1 MVTKMK
7 NVIEIS
13 MNTKD
18 QIAEYLNKKTKE
30 LDMQDFDA
38 FTTNMIAEEMH
49 ISRTIASQ
57 YLNQLVEEGCAFKV
71 KSRPVYFFNTRVIE
85 EKYRV
90 PVKKMDFLDI
100 SDMVAYLSTS
110 DRIPNV
116 FEKLIGYDG
125 SLRRAI
131 RQSIEVFNYPPAG
144 LPLLIYG
151 NEGCGKKTLAEM
163 ICRQSKL
170 GSGILHRDCEVILV
184 ELSKDPSSSVNARKL
199 MQQRM
204 DRETVFIIQHIE
216 NVSNELLKYVFTYCE
231 SAVNRKLHFLFL
243 SNEKPGDYLNKE
255 FARFIPVSVHLHDFD
270 ERPKEEREGIVVNLF
285 QKEAAK
291 FKASIEIS
299 SNVLRILA
307 AASFDDNIVGLAKVI
322 RLTCAKASSG
332 MQDGRIRIHTYDL
345 PDRQLEKI
353 EISDRNVEYLDCSQ
367 YKVGSEVDQYLELF
381 NIILQTCKM
390 GSKTDI
396 SKAFKGIYTTIGE
409 DLIVTNSNSDRALQ
423 GMEVTMLNIVNVI
436 AQKHFINIP
445 GNFSFLIAK
454 LLYIYNEYKSRFSH
468 WAEENRELIKAAKET
483 MRREYVSESMI
494 MDEINSLAV
503 TNLETGLPDIVS
515 IIMSLLLSR
524 YNTDLNRNKIFGI
537 IICHGYSTA
546 TSIASAVNSL
556 IGSYVFDSIDMP
568 INTTVDE
575 IRDILRKKLT
585 RINSYADVVILVDM
599 GSLEEIIQNNE
610 FIGNRNVGII
620 NNVSTKMALSI
631 GYKIKSGC
639 SIEAV
644 FDQADQD
651 YKVEYAIVKAR
662 QRDMILF
669 TSESGLQTSQ
679 RMVNLFRDSLPREIP
694 VEFLIVP
701 FEKMMEGN
709 IVDIV
714 NSGNVL
720 MIIGTEDP
728 GLTVAPFIPLES
740 LVATSN
746 LDLISHK
753 LSGYLDEASVQQL
766 TFNIRRNFT
775 LINIVNY
782 LTILNPKPLLDAI
795 TESVEILQQK
805 MNIRLDGK
813 RLVGIYIH
821 VCILVERLVTKTG
834 LIEHDN
840 ATAEFVSQHSD
851 FIQKAKESFSQV
863 EQHYNIMI
871 PEAEMKYLYAF
882 LSKENRED

>member
-1 MVTKMK
+1 
-7 NVIEIS
+7 
-13 MNTKD
+13 
-18 QIAEYLNKKTKE
+18 
-30 LDMQDFDA
+30 
-38 FTTNMIAEEMH
+38 
-49 ISRTIASQ
+49 
-57 YLNQLVEEGCAFKV
+57 
-71 KSRPVYFFNTRVIE
+71 
-85 EKYRV
+85 
-90 PVKKMDFLDI
+90 
-100 SDMVAYLSTS
+100 
-110 DRIPNV
+110 
-116 FEKLIGYDG
+116 
-125 SLRRAI
+125 
-131 RQSIEVFNYPPAG
+131 
-144 LPLLIYG
+144 
-151 NEGCGKKTLAEM
+151 
-163 ICRQSKL
+163 
-170 GSGILHRDCEVILV
+170 
-184 ELSKDPSSSVNARKL
+184 
-199 MQQRM
+199 
-204 DRETVFIIQHIE
+204 
-216 NVSNELLKYVFTYCE
+216 
-231 SAVNRKLHFLFL
+231 
-243 SNEKPGDYLNKE
+243 
-255 FARFIPVSVHLHDFD
+255 
-270 ERPKEEREGIVVNLF
+270 
-285 QKEAAK
+285 
-291 FKASIEIS
+291 
-299 SNVLRILA
+299 
-307 AASFDDNIVGLAKVI
+307 
-322 RLTCAKASSG
+322 
-332 MQDGRIRIHTYDL
+332 
-345 PDRQLEKI
+345 
-353 EISDRNVEYLDCSQ
+353 
-367 YKVGSEVDQYLELF
+367 
-381 NIILQTCKM
+381 
-390 GSKTDI
+390 
-396 SKAFKGIYTTIGE
+396 
-409 DLIVTNSNSDRALQ
+409 
-423 GMEVTMLNIVNVI
+423 
-436 AQKHFINIP
+436 
-445 GNFSFLIAK
+445 
-454 LLYIYNEYKSRFSH
+454 
-468 WAEENRELIKAAKET
+468 

-575 IRDILRKKLT
+575 IRDILREKLT

-599 GSLEEIIQNNE
+599 GSLEEIVQNNE

-709 IVDIV
+709 IADIV

>member
-1 MVTKMK
+1 
-7 NVIEIS
+7 
-13 MNTKD
+13 
-18 QIAEYLNKKTKE
+18 
-30 LDMQDFDA
+30 
-38 FTTNMIAEEMH
+38 
-49 ISRTIASQ
+49 
-57 YLNQLVEEGCAFKV
+57 
-71 KSRPVYFFNTRVIE
+71 
-85 EKYRV
+85 
-90 PVKKMDFLDI
+90 
-100 SDMVAYLSTS
+100 
-110 DRIPNV
+110 
-116 FEKLIGYDG
+116 
-125 SLRRAI
+125 
-131 RQSIEVFNYPPAG
+131 
-144 LPLLIYG
+144 
-151 NEGCGKKTLAEM
+151 
-163 ICRQSKL
+163 
-170 GSGILHRDCEVILV
+170 
-184 ELSKDPSSSVNARKL
+184 
-199 MQQRM
+199 
-204 DRETVFIIQHIE
+204 
-216 NVSNELLKYVFTYCE
+216 
-231 SAVNRKLHFLFL
+231 
-243 SNEKPGDYLNKE
+243 
-255 FARFIPVSVHLHDFD
+255 DFD

-396 SKAFKGIYTTIGE
+396 SKAFKEIYTTIGE

-423 GMEVTMLNIVNVI
+423 GMEVTMMNIVNVI

-575 IRDILRKKLT
+575 IRDILREKLT

-599 GSLEEIIQNNE
+599 GSLEEIVQNNE

-709 IVDIV
+709 IADIV